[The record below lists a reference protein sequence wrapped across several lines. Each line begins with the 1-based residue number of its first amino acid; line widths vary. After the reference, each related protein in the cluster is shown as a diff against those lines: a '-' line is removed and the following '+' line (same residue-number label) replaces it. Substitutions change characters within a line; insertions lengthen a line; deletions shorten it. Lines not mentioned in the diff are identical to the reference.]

1 MSHTLNDFYE
11 LFQSLTLINLRAD
24 PLVFVIMDGVEHAAV
39 LQSVDRHLVSV
50 GHQELAVQGA
60 QVQPL
65 ITPGETLEKE

>member
-1 MSHTLNDFYE
+1 MTFMNSAI
-11 LFQSLTLINLRAD
+11 LTLINLRAD
-24 PLVFVIMDGVEHAAV
+24 SLVFVIMDGVEHAAV

-65 ITPGETLEKE
+65 VTPGQTLEKE